1 MIKNYRDSNDYILA
15 LFRKSDRLSNG
26 CLGLVYPSLFEKGSG
41 QHRLCE
47 DLLIGVSIR
56 TKRRD
61 RGTTEFFGLGSFTG
75 IAIQFRQGQ
84 ASFRC
89 VALISKFL
97 FQGDGIWISLL
108 CVTRIR
114 LLPQHSPHLSQG

>member
-1 MIKNYRDSNDYILA
+1 MAVWASSTFPPL
-15 LFRKSDRLSNG
+15 L
-26 CLGLVYPSLFEKGSG
+26 EKGSG

-84 ASFRC
+84 ASFRG

-97 FQGDGIWISLL
+97 FQGEGISISLL
-108 CVTRIR
+108 CVSRFR
-114 LLPQHSPHLSQG
+114 LLPQHASHLSQG